1 MDLDRPLPAAT
12 GELWLEPFPDRLLG
26 DPVAVV
32 RADTVAYMRAL
43 AGRDDDVV
51 LDLISGQ
58 ATALIPIRRARVA
71 F

>member
-1 MDLDRPLPAAT
+1 
-12 GELWLEPFPDRLLG
+12 
-26 DPVAVV
+26 VAVV